1 MMKKFTGIALALAAL
16 LMVACTTTAPV
27 AFKAPEPLS
36 QEVKI
41 TIMHTNDVHARI
53 VESKTELG
61 YSKIAAAFSDA
72 KSKNPNTLLID
83 VGDTFHGL
91 PIANIDQGA
100 SIVKLM
106 NEMGYSYMTTGNHD
120 YNYGFNRLM
129 ELEKAAKFKILAAN
143 VYKDGKRVFTP
154 YIIQTIQGVRVA
166 FFGLA
171 TPETAYKTDP
181 KGIEGV
187 SFTDPIVEGRM
198 IANELAGQYDVLVL
212 LSHLGIDKSSDPTS
226 IKVAQAIP
234 ELDVIIDGHSHTE
247 LATLQKENQTP
258 VLIASTGANGVG
270 LGVVDM
276 VVGTNRT
283 VKSKTARTITVANSP
298 ELKGDAKIAGMIGDL
313 SKAQDAV
320 LLQVVAKT
328 TVALEGKR
336 EIVRTQQSNLGTL
349 IANGMLYVTGADI
362 ALMNGGGIRDSIPAG
377 DITMKQIYTVMPF
390 GNYMQTGKL
399 KGSELKAVLENGVG
413 KLPAPD
419 GRFPHLA
426 GWTFT
431 LDVSKPAGERV
442 SNILIGGQPVDP
454 NKDYVFTTLNFEFN
468 GGDDYRMLIG
478 KAQNDFPSDA
488 EIFIKY
494 AQHLGVINADNL
506 VYKK

>member
-1 MMKKFTGIALALAAL
+1 MMKKFAGIFLVLAAL
-16 LMVACTTTAPV
+16 LAVACTTTTPV
-27 AFKAPEPLS
+27 SYKAPEPLA

-41 TIMHTNDVHARI
+41 TILHTNDMHSRI

-61 YSKIAAAFSDA
+61 LSRISTAFQEAKAA
-72 KSKNPNTLLID
+72 NPNTILVD
-83 VGDTFHGL
+83 AGDTFHGL

-100 SIVKLM
+100 SVVKLM
-106 NEMGYSYMTTGNHD
+106 NEVGYSYMTTGNHD

-154 YIIQTIQGVRVA
+154 YVIQTIQGVRVA

-198 IANELAGQYDVLVL
+198 VANELAGQYDVLVL
-212 LSHLGIDKSSDPTS
+212 IAHIGVDASSDPTS

-234 ELDVIIDGHSHTE
+234 ELDVIIDGHSHTT
-247 LATLQKENQTP
+247 LADLQKLNQTP

-270 LGVVDM
+270 LGEVDL
-276 VVGTNRT
+276 VVGTDRN
-283 VKSKTARTITVANSP
+283 VKTKTAKTITVANSP
-298 ELKGDAKIAGMIGDL
+298 NLKGDPKIAGMITDL
-313 SKAQDAV
+313 TKAQDAV
-320 LLQVVAKT
+320 LMQVVGMT
-328 TVALEGKR
+328 NVALEGKR
-336 EIVRTQQSNLGTL
+336 DIVRTQQSNLGTL

-390 GNYMQTGKL
+390 GNYIQTGKL

-426 GWTFT
+426 GWSYT
-431 LDVSKPAGERV
+431 LDVTKPAGERV
-442 SNILIGGQPVDP
+442 SNIMINGYPVDP
-454 NKDYVFTTLNFEFN
+454 NKDYVFATLNFEFN
-468 GGDDYRMLIG
+468 GGDDYRMLVG

-488 EIFIKY
+488 EVFIQYLKKI
-494 AQHLGVINADNL
+494 GTVTNDNMI
-506 VYKK
+506 YKK